1 MPKWLRVLVFSSI
14 LLFCTILGGV
24 LGAWLPARGTEHDTG
39 AAGAADGM
47 EMILFGLLGLSI
59 GFFVGL
65 IGALILNFQL
75 TMFSMARTE
84 YVTPSGEDVWPPP
97 PTRPLM

>member
-1 MPKWLRVLVFSSI
+1 MPKWLRVLIFSSI
-14 LLFCTILGGV
+14 LLFCTILGGII
-24 LGAWLPARGTEHDTG
+24 GAWLPARGTEYDTG

-65 IGALILNFQL
+65 IGALILSFQL
-75 TMFSMARTE
+75 NRVSATRAE
-84 YVTPSGEDVWPPP
+84 YVTLSGEEVWPPP